1 MERGQDGA
9 GVGMRVLRRVVR
21 ASTWTAVLVLLAASV
36 TACSSGNGSGTGE
49 ATATPAPARTL
60 DGEAPVVTLKLDMRD
75 IAYSA
80 EELRA
85 PAGSVFAIEFRN
97 RGVIEHDF
105 TIDTFAGQASEEA
118 GGDPAQYDVHVLL
131 DRGEEA
137 TLLLKAP
144 TPGSIVFWCTIPGHR
159 EVGMEGVLI
168 IE

>member
-1 MERGQDGA
+1 MP
-9 GVGMRVLRRVVR
+9 RRVARTFRSAAVVL
-21 ASTWTAVLVLLAASV
+21 ALVLVLG
-36 TACSSGNGSGTGE
+36 ACGGGSGGGTGG
-49 ATATPAPARTL
+49 ATATPAPTRTL
-60 DGEAPVVTLKLDMRD
+60 NGEAPVVTLKLDMRD

-105 TIDTFAGQASEEA
+105 TIETFAGQASGEA

-144 TPGSIVFWCTIPGHR
+144 GPGSIVFWCTIAGHR
-159 EVGMEGVLI
+159 EVGMEGVLV

>member
-1 MERGQDGA
+1 MTTLG
-9 GVGMRVLRRVVR
+9 GVIL
-21 ASTWTAVLVLLAASV
+21 TATLTGGLLVLALMLAACASGGGGGQ
-36 TACSSGNGSGTGE
+36 SSGSGT
-49 ATATPAPARTL
+49 ATPSPTPGPTL

-105 TIDTFAGQASEEA
+105 TIDTFTGDASPFA
-118 GGDPAQYDVHVLL
+118 LASDDYNVYVLL
-131 DRGEEA
+131 DRGESA
-137 TLLLKAP
+137 TLLLRVPEAG
-144 TPGSIVFWCTIPGHR
+144 TIDFYCTIPGHR
-159 EVGMEGVLI
+159 EVGMEGILV

>member
-1 MERGQDGA
+1 M
-9 GVGMRVLRRVVR
+9 LRRVAR
-21 ASTWTAVLVLLAASV
+21 TLVSALALLALGLAFAACGGAS
-36 TACSSGNGSGTGE
+36 GGGSGG
-49 ATATPAPARTL
+49 ATATPAPTRTL
-60 DGEAPVVTLKLDMRD
+60 NGEAPVVTLKLDMRD

-144 TPGSIVFWCTIPGHR
+144 APRSRHGGRAHHR
-159 EVGMEGVLI
+159 VAPVRNPVHDRP
-168 IE
+168 

>member
-1 MERGQDGA
+1 
-9 GVGMRVLRRVVR
+9 MRLLRRVALV
-21 ASTWTAVLVLLAASV
+21 STGTVLLILLAVSL
-36 TACSSGNGSGTGE
+36 TACSSGSGGGAGG
-49 ATATPAPARTL
+49 ATATPAPTRTL
-60 DGEAPVVTLKLDMRD
+60 GGEAPVVTLKLDMRD

-144 TPGSIVFWCTIPGHR
+144 APDSIVFWCTIAGHR
-159 EVGMEGVLI
+159 EVGMEGVLV